1 MTADLERRAPVSR
14 LGVGLI
20 GCGFI
25 GRFHSTGIRA
35 AIRRGLVDAEYV
47 AVCDSDLDR
56 ARSFADITG
65 ARIVTPHPSDVINSP
80 DVDVVYV
87 CVPTSGHKDLVLQA
101 AAAGKHVFC
110 EKPLAT
116 NLDDVEQMVT
126 AVEAAGVR
134 HGVGLILRHSPI
146 FTVLKSLSED
156 ATLGSL
162 MAITVRDD
170 QFFPVQGHYGSD
182 WRANKDIVGSGTLLE
197 HSIHDVDILRWFG
210 GAPKSIRGSTRNFA
224 GFNGV
229 EDLAAAHIEFDS
241 GAIAELISIWHSVL
255 GRPSTRRFELFYE
268 KGLFAI
274 DNDFLGPIHLQTH
287 ATNARTITE
296 EEVCSRYLDIVGLQD
311 ARFESALRYSFEDY
325 FFLKAIE
332 DNRPA
337 FPDFRIALDAHR
349 IVDAV
354 YQSAA
359 VNGAEIALR

>member
-1 MTADLERRAPVSR
+1 MSP

-20 GCGFI
+20 GCGLI

-65 ARIVTPHPSDVINSP
+65 ARIVTTDPADVINSP
-80 DVDVVYV
+80 DVDVAYV
-87 CVPTSGHKDLVLQA
+87 CVPTSSHKDIVLQA

-116 NLDDVEQMVT
+116 NMDDVREMVA
-126 AVEAAGVR
+126 AVETAGVK

-162 MAITVRDD
+162 MAITFRDD

-182 WRANKDIVGSGTLLE
+182 WRANKNIVGAGTLLE
-197 HSIHDVDILRWFG
+197 HSIHDADILRWFG
-210 GAPKSIRGSTRNFA
+210 GAPKSTRGATRNFA
-224 GFNGV
+224 GFDGV
-229 EDLAAAHIEFDS
+229 EDLASAHIEFES

-255 GRPSTRRFELFYE
+255 GRSSTRRFELFYE

-287 ATNARTITE
+287 ATNAATITE
-296 EEVCSRYLDIVGLQD
+296 EEVRSRYLDIVGLQD
-311 ARFESALRYSFEDY
+311 AEFDSALRYSFEDY
-325 FFLKAIE
+325 FFLKAVQ
-332 DNRPA
+332 NGLPA
-337 FPDFRIALDAHR
+337 FPDFRVALDAHR

-359 VNGAEIALR
+359 ANGTAIALR